1 MTKLA
6 EIIVPTDDRRHI
18 GKIRE
23 GKISFEKF
31 SRANREAIPV
41 DLDVLHSKEYVGGRK
56 VKDAAQVVSQGSAE
70 GSTGDAEKVRGKE
83 GQAGVLRSRKQVR
96 KRKDSTGKSEKH
108 VQARSTSKARARKK
122 KVSND

>member
-83 GQAGVLRSRKQVR
+83 GQAGVLRSRKSVR
-96 KRKDSTGKSEKH
+96 KRKDD
-108 VQARSTSKARARKK
+108 TSKGAVNIQKGNAAKAKARKK
-122 KVSND
+122 VSK